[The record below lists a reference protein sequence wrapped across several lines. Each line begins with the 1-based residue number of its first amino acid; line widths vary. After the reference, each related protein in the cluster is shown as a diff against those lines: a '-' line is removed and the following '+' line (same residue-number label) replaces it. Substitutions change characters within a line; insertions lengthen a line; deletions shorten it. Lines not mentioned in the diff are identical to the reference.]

1 MIKYMAEWPMDK
13 PEIRTVVT
21 TLSAPESKIL
31 LNSFIMP
38 KVFYGLAGLQM
49 FSGSMPQFGRK
60 RAFII
65 TDKGVKDLAITT
77 QKILKVFGLETK
89 IYDNVEPEVPL
100 GSIKPVAEKMEEFQP
115 DLIVAVGGGSVI
127 DMAKASWILYE
138 EPKTDLTN
146 VDAMRPLGLRKKALI
161 ACIPTTAGTGSEAT
175 NVAVITDDSVE
186 PHRKEGVVHPE
197 LYPDFAVLDP
207 KFVVRMP
214 QKLTLGTGLD
224 ALSHAVDCYLCRSS
238 NEISDALAVRATKMI
253 FNYLPLA
260 LRYPENL
267 QIRLKTQIAAMIAG
281 AAFSNGGI
289 GTTHAVAHNIG
300 ALFKVHHGMACGVTI
315 PYIIKFYAEVDDKY
329 IYFAKE
335 LGIDGQEPDEILKNL
350 VNFFV
355 EFYRKIGAPLTM
367 KELGISEQEFKD
379 KLDIFA
385 KYVVMDPTGPFAP
398 RQFTVDEAKE
408 LLVDIYYGRLKL

>member
-1 MIKYMAEWPMDK
+1 MAEWPMDK

-146 VDAMRPLGLRKKALI
+146 
-161 ACIPTTAGTGSEAT
+161 
-175 NVAVITDDSVE
+175 
-186 PHRKEGVVHPE
+186 
-197 LYPDFAVLDP
+197 
-207 KFVVRMP
+207 
-214 QKLTLGTGLD
+214 
-224 ALSHAVDCYLCRSS
+224 
-238 NEISDALAVRATKMI
+238 
-253 FNYLPLA
+253 
-260 LRYPENL
+260 
-267 QIRLKTQIAAMIAG
+267 
-281 AAFSNGGI
+281 
-289 GTTHAVAHNIG
+289 
-300 ALFKVHHGMACGVTI
+300 
-315 PYIIKFYAEVDDKY
+315 
-329 IYFAKE
+329 
-335 LGIDGQEPDEILKNL
+335 
-350 VNFFV
+350 
-355 EFYRKIGAPLTM
+355 
-367 KELGISEQEFKD
+367 
-379 KLDIFA
+379 
-385 KYVVMDPTGPFAP
+385 
-398 RQFTVDEAKE
+398 
-408 LLVDIYYGRLKL
+408 